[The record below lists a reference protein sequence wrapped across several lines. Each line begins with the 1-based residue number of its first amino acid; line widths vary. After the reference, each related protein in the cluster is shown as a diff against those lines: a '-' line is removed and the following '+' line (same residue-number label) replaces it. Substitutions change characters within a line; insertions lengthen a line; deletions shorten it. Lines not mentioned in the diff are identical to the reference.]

1 MNELNASLAALRKEI
16 GSDPLERYYA
26 TMTATEILADLTEPR
41 YISLSERMISERT
54 LFAVL
59 GATRATA
66 LLDALDA
73 MPDRTMQRICRM
85 LGDVTAGGVDVS
97 LAESRGMIDQFAAA
111 GLLTADEAATIK
123 ALAEQRTS
131 RAQQIGY
138 NELTAQM
145 VERVLEVL

>member
-1 MNELNASLAALRKEI
+1 MDLNANLQPLLAELQA
-16 GSDPLERYYA
+16 DPLRRGYA
-26 TMTATEILADLTEPR
+26 DMPIEQIVADLTEPR
-41 YISLSERMISERT
+41 YVSLAERMISERT

-138 NELTAQM
+138 SEVTVQM
-145 VERVLEVL
+145 VERVLEVM

>member
-1 MNELNASLAALRKEI
+1 MIELNASLYALKQEI
-16 GSDPLERYYA
+16 EADPEARGYDI
-26 TMTATEILADLTEPR
+26 MTAEQIVADLMEPR
-41 YISLSERMISERT
+41 YVSLSERMISERT

-66 LLDALDA
+66 LLDALEA

-85 LGDVTAGGVDVS
+85 LGDVQAGGVDVS
-97 LAESRGMIDQFAAA
+97 LAESRGMIDQFVVG
-111 GLLTADEAATIK
+111 GLLTADEAVIIN

-138 NELTAQM
+138 NEITAQM
-145 VERVLEVL
+145 VERVLEVM

>member
-1 MNELNASLAALRKEI
+1 MNELNASLNALRKE
-16 GSDPLERYYA
+16 LERDPEGRGYT
-26 TMTATEILADLTEPR
+26 TMTTAQIVADLTEPR
-41 YISLSERMISERT
+41 YVTTSERMISERT

-66 LLDALDA
+66 LLDALEA

-85 LGDVTAGGVDVS
+85 LGDVQAGGVDVS
-97 LAESRGMIDQFAAA
+97 LAESRGMIDQFAAS

-123 ALAEQRTS
+123 ALAETRQS

-138 NELTAQM
+138 DEVTVQM
-145 VERVLEVL
+145 VERVLEVM

>member
-1 MNELNASLAALRKEI
+1 MELNASLYSLKKELEA
-16 GSDPLERYYA
+16 DPEARGYDF
-26 TMTATEILADLTEPR
+26 MTAEQIVADLMEPR
-41 YISLSERMISERT
+41 YVSLSERMISERT

-66 LLDALDA
+66 LLDALEA

-85 LGDVTAGGVDVS
+85 LGDVQSGGVDVS

-138 NELTAQM
+138 SEVTVQM
-145 VERVLEVL
+145 VERVLEVM